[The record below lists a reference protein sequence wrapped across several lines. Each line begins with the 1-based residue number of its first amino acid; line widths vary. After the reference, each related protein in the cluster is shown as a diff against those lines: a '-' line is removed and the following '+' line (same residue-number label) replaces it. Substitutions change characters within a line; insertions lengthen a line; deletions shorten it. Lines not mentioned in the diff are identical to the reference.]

1 VIYKGKKIPDYVE
14 GQRVRSVDGAGG
26 TVELVMLGMPPLV
39 RVLWDD
45 GVRNIWDAD
54 DPSIAPVEVIET
66 SAPLVCDAEL
76 VGDRITVTFK
86 SPARGAR
93 MVPMLELAQFIVL
106 ELAGKHPDVREI
118 VARDSSGEQL
128 QSYEREEEAS
138 YR

>member
-1 VIYKGKKIPDYVE
+1 MAENNTRSFVVDIIDERDELVGYGVCAWTQIDGRWTFQMHPEVY
-14 GQRVRSVDGAGG
+14 GVRSEAH
-26 TVELVMLGMPPLV
+26 
-39 RVLWDD
+39 
-45 GVRNIWDAD
+45 AA
-54 DPSIAPVEVIET
+54 IAPVEVIET